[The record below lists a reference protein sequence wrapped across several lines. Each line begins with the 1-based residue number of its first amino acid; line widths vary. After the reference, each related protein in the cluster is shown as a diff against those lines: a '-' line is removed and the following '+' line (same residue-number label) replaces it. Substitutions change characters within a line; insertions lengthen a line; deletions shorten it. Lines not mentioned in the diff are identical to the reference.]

1 MVANPSL
8 QSLSQ
13 EPTSTLYETDYLLW
27 IDATLQQLQTRNFE
41 QLDLDNLIEEIGD
54 LGSHH
59 KHAVSSYLM
68 RISEHL
74 LKLIYWETERERC
87 FRGWRA
93 EITNFRIRL
102 RKYLRESPSLRR
114 YLDGEFMSA
123 YQDGRRVFIEVSCID
138 PKTIPH
144 QPEFTLEQALD
155 IDWFPT
161 IPENEFQPNEAHL

>member
-41 QLDLDNLIEEIGD
+41 QLDLDNLIEEISD

-68 RISEHL
+68 RICEHL
-74 LKLIYWETERERC
+74 LKLIYWEVEREHC
-87 FRGWRA
+87 YRGWLV
-93 EITNFRIRL
+93 EITNFRMSL
-102 RKYLRESPSLRR
+102 QKYLKESPSLRR
-114 YLDGEFMSA
+114 YLVNEFEDAYKGGRKLFLLASA
-123 YQDGRRVFIEVSCID
+123 IN
-138 PKTIPH
+138 PKVISK
-144 QPEFTLEQALD
+144 QPIFTLDQALD
-155 IDWFPT
+155 VDWFPT
-161 IPENEFQPNEAHL
+161 LPENEPQPDKFHP